1 MKAQQLKNAI
11 LQLAISGKLVPQ
23 DPNDEPASELLCKIQ
38 AEKDRLI
45 AEGKIKKSKKSADK
59 APYSKIEP
67 PFDIP
72 ESWVWATLDEITS
85 KITDGSHNP
94 PPNNLSGI
102 PILSATNIF
111 DEKIQLE
118 SASRWVSEE
127 QWEIENKRTD
137 IQLNDILLTIVG
149 TIGRTAIVKSNDKF
163 ALQRSVAVLK
173 PIQVYSEY
181 LSYVLQSAFLL
192 DLLNL
197 SSKGTAQKGIYLSS
211 LKDLILP
218 LPPLNEQ
225 HRIVAKIEELL
236 PFIEQYDQ
244 KEQQLTALNKN
255 FPEQLKKSILQA
267 AIQGKLTEQLPTD
280 EPASELLK
288 RIQAEKT
295 RLISEK
301 KLKKPKH
308 SSEIIIRDNL
318 AYEIKDGVEN
328 CIADEIP
335 FEIPESWCWV
345 RLGNYLDVRDG
356 THDTPKYV
364 EKGYPLVTSK
374 NLVNGNLDFS
384 NVKFISREDH
394 LAISLR
400 SKVNV
405 GDILFAMIGSIGN
418 PVLVKKELEFSI
430 KNVALFKPYIKQTN
444 MDYIFYVLSFY
455 QNEMKNVASG
465 GVQSF
470 ISLSFLR
477 EFIIPLPPLN
487 EQHRIVAKIEQLLS
501 NLQKLE

>member
-72 ESWVWATLDEITS
+72 ESWVWVRLGDVLTVSSGKNLNQKQMTDNGKYPVYGGNGITGFYDDFLVKKGTLVIGRVGFYCGSAHKVIFDS
-85 KITDGSHNP
+85 WVTDNALIVYPMG
-94 PPNNLSGI
+94 
-102 PILSATNIF
+102 NIF
-111 DEKIQLE
+111 NSDYLCYL
-118 SASRWVSEE
+118 
-127 QWEIENKRTD
+127 
-137 IQLNDILLTIVG
+137 LNFLDLK
-149 TIGRTAIVKSNDKF
+149 KS
-163 ALQRSVAVLK
+163 SVA
-173 PIQVYSEY
+173 
-181 LSYVLQSAFLL
+181 
-192 DLLNL
+192 
-197 SSKGTAQKGIYLSS
+197 TAQPVISGQRIY
-211 LKDLILP
+211 KEEIP

-236 PFIEQYDQ
+236 PFI
-244 KEQQLTALNKN
+244 EQQLTALNKN

-288 RIQAEKT
+288 RIQVEKA

-308 SSEIIIRDNL
+308 TSEIIIRDNL
-318 AYEIKDGVEN
+318 AYEIKDGVER

-345 RLGNYLDVRDG
+345 RLNYLG
-356 THDTPKYV
+356 EIIGGGTPKTTDN
-364 EKGYPLVTSK
+364 E
-374 NLVNGNLDFS
+374 NWDNGIIDWLTPADM
-384 NVKFISREDH
+384 KFISGKYVDKSERKITEKG
-394 LAISLR
+394 LKSSSARILSKNSIVYSSRAPIGYIAIT
-400 SKVNV
+400 
-405 GDILFAMIGSIGN
+405 
-418 PVLVKKELEFSI
+418 KKELCTSQGFKSI
-430 KNVALFKPYIKQTN
+430 DFYLKDFCEYIYYCLISLTPEIQ
-444 MDYIFYVLSFY
+444 SR
-455 QNEMKNVASG
+455 ASG
-465 GVQSF
+465 TTF
-470 ISLSFLR
+470 KEISGS
-477 EFIIPLPPLN
+477 EFGMTLIPFPPLK
-487 EQHRIVAKIEQLLS
+487 EQKRIINKIEQLLS

>member
-72 ESWVWATLDEITS
+72 ESWVWVKLGELGEIIGGGTPKTTDIDNWQNGTIPWVTPADMKYVIGKYIKSGNRNITEKGLSSSSTRLLSTNSIIYSSRAPIGYIAITENTLC
-85 KITDGSHNP
+85 
-94 PPNNLSGI
+94 
-102 PILSATNIF
+102 TNQGFKSI
-111 DEKIQLE
+111 DLYVKSLVDYIYYCLIQLTPE
-118 SASRWVSEE
+118 IQSRASGTTFK
-127 QWEIENKRTD
+127 EISGTEFGN
-137 IQLNDILLTIVG
+137 TI
-149 TIGRTAIVKSNDKF
+149 I
-163 ALQRSVAVLK
+163 
-173 PIQVYSEY
+173 
-181 LSYVLQSAFLL
+181 
-192 DLLNL
+192 
-197 SSKGTAQKGIYLSS
+197 
-211 LKDLILP
+211 P

-318 AYEIKDGVEN
+318 AYEIKDG
-328 CIADEIP
+328 
-335 FEIPESWCWV
+335 
-345 RLGNYLDVRDG
+345 
-356 THDTPKYV
+356 
-364 EKGYPLVTSK
+364 
-374 NLVNGNLDFS
+374 
-384 NVKFISREDH
+384 
-394 LAISLR
+394 
-400 SKVNV
+400 
-405 GDILFAMIGSIGN
+405 
-418 PVLVKKELEFSI
+418 
-430 KNVALFKPYIKQTN
+430 
-444 MDYIFYVLSFY
+444 
-455 QNEMKNVASG
+455 
-465 GVQSF
+465 
-470 ISLSFLR
+470 
-477 EFIIPLPPLN
+477 
-487 EQHRIVAKIEQLLS
+487 
-501 NLQKLE
+501 

>member
-72 ESWVWATLDEITS
+72 ESWVWVRLDDICEFNPKKDIEGKDIPLNS
-85 KITDGSHNP
+85 WVLDLEDIEKESGVLLRKKIKTQ
-94 PPNNLSGI
+94 NNIKSQKN
-102 PILSATNIF
+102 SF
-111 DEKIQLE
+111 
-118 SASRWVSEE
+118 EE
-127 QWEIENKRTD
+127 
-137 IQLNDILLTIVG
+137 NDILYGKLRPYLNKVIIATDKGFCSTEIVPLKFTINFYN
-149 TIGRTAIVKSNDKF
+149 RFAQIVLMSPYF
-163 ALQRSVAVLK
+163 
-173 PIQVYSEY
+173 
-181 LSYVLQSAFLL
+181 LSYAKQNSHGTKMPRFNLEKGKEFLF
-192 DLLNL
+192 
-197 SSKGTAQKGIYLSS
+197 
-211 LKDLILP
+211 P

-225 HRIVAKIEELL
+225 HRIVAKIEDLL

-288 RIQAEKT
+288 RIQVEKA

-308 SSEIIIRDNL
+308 TSEIIIRDNL

>member
-1 MKAQQLKNAI
+1 M
-11 LQLAISGKLVPQ
+11 
-23 DPNDEPASELLCKIQ
+23 
-38 AEKDRLI
+38 RL
-45 AEGKIKKSKKSADK
+45 G
-59 APYSKIEP
+59 
-67 PFDIP
+67 
-72 ESWVWATLDEITS
+72 EITS

-181 LSYVLQSAFLL
+181 ISYVLQSAFLL

-244 KEQQLTALNKN
+244 KERQLTALNKN

-288 RIQAEKT
+288 RIQAEKA

-301 KLKKPKH
+301 KVKKPKH
-308 SSEIIIRDNL
+308 SSGIIVRDNL
-318 AYEIKDGVEN
+318 AYEIKDGVER

-345 RLGNYLDVRDG
+345 RLGDLVFNLG
-356 THDTPKYV
+356 QKTPM
-364 EKGYPLVTSK
+364 EKFCYI
-374 NLVNGNLDFS
+374 D
-384 NVKFISREDH
+384 
-394 LAISLR
+394 
-400 SKVNV
+400 
-405 GDILFAMIGSIGN
+405 IGSIDNKKHKLADIENIIDAKDAPSRARKLIQNGTILYSTVRPYLQN
-418 PVLVKKELEFSI
+418 ICIIDKYFKYEPIASTAFAVMNVFSDFYNKYLFYYLLSPTFTEFVNQVMVGVAYPAINDENLYTFLV
-430 KNVALFKPYIKQTN
+430 P
-444 MDYIFYVLSFY
+444 
-455 QNEMKNVASG
+455 
-465 GVQSF
+465 
-470 ISLSFLR
+470 
-477 EFIIPLPPLN
+477 IPPIN

>member
-1 MKAQQLKNAI
+1 M
-11 LQLAISGKLVPQ
+11 
-23 DPNDEPASELLCKIQ
+23 
-38 AEKDRLI
+38 RL
-45 AEGKIKKSKKSADK
+45 G
-59 APYSKIEP
+59 
-67 PFDIP
+67 
-72 ESWVWATLDEITS
+72 EITS

-94 PPNNLSGI
+94 PPNNLSGV

-111 DEKIQLE
+111 DEKIQIE
-118 SASRWVSEE
+118 SASRWISEE

-181 LSYVLQSAFLL
+181 ISYVLQSAFLL

-218 LPPLNEQ
+218 LPALNEQ

-244 KEQQLTALNKN
+244 KERQLTALNKN

-288 RIQAEKT
+288 RIQAEKA

-301 KLKKPKH
+301 KVKKPKH
-308 SSEIIIRDNL
+308 SSEIIVRDNL
-318 AYEIKDGVEN
+318 AYEIKAGVER

-335 FEIPESWCWV
+335 FDIPESWCWV
-345 RLGNYLDVRDG
+345 RLGDIGEWGSGATPNRHEPKFYENGTIPWLKTGDLNDNYIDEIPEYITTLA
-356 THDTPKYV
+356 V
-364 EKGYPLVTSK
+364 EKTS
-374 NLVNGNLDFS
+374 
-384 NVKFISREDH
+384 VK
-394 LAISLR
+394 L
-400 SKVNV
+400 NP
-405 GDILFAMIGSIGN
+405 IGSVLIAMYGATIGKLGILN
-418 PVLVKKELEFSI
+418 IEATTNQACCACVPDNGIFNKYLFYYLMSQKSEFQKRSEGSGQPNISKEKIVSY
-430 KNVALFKPYIKQTN
+430 LF
-444 MDYIFYVLSFY
+444 
-455 QNEMKNVASG
+455 
-465 GVQSF
+465 
-470 ISLSFLR
+470 
-477 EFIIPLPPLN
+477 PLPPLE
-487 EQHRIVAKIEQLLS
+487 EQYRIVAKIEQLLS